1 MNKQLLNM
9 KEYALFIV
17 VYDFKEELENE
28 CAKRNSINDAPCDMA
43 FDIAKD
49 VVNKFF
55 RNFEPEKWGWD
66 YTQFITHC
74 ELYFE

>member
-1 MNKQLLNM
+1 MDKKLLNM

-28 CAKRNSINDAPCDMA
+28 CAKRNGINDAPCDMA

-55 RNFEPEKWGWD
+55 RNYKPEKWGWD
-66 YTQFITHC
+66 YAQFITHC

>member
-1 MNKQLLNM
+1 MNEQLLNM

-28 CAKRNSINDAPCDMA
+28 CAKMNGINDAPCDMA
-43 FDIAKD
+43 FVIAKD

-55 RNFEPEKWGWD
+55 RCFEPEKWGWN
-66 YTQFITHC
+66 YTQSITHC